1 MKALFLTL
9 YSQLGGSS
17 RYMVFDYLSYFRQA
31 GIEPVVSPLFDE
43 QYHLGIGDMSAPT
56 RWKQIW
62 NHRTYYG
69 RRVSERWVWI
79 RRSAEFDVVVLE
91 KEVFP
96 YAPYGI
102 ERLLK
107 SGQTKL
113 VTLYDDAVHA
123 YYARHPSRFV
133 WALCYKKIERIVR
146 LSDRI
151 IVWNEYLG
159 EYSRRINPNVSV
171 VNTGI
176 DLRRYCVRSYTAHT
190 PKPVVIGWIGT
201 PSSFPYL
208 QKLENVFRELTNR
221 YAVELRV
228 VSSTDYLS
236 PNIKVDNRRWS
247 LETEVRD
254 LCSFDIGIMPLPDDS
269 WTRGKSGC
277 KAVQY
282 LGVGVPAVCSPVGMN
297 NVIIQDGVNGFL
309 ANTSS
314 DWIEKIAKLIEN
326 PDLRKQFGLAG
337 RQVVE
342 STYSI
347 QAVAPRLIKILQD
360 VAQSPART

>member
-1 MKALFLTL
+1 MKALFLTR

-17 RYMVFDYLSYFRQA
+17 RYMVFDYLDFFRQA
-31 GIEPVVSPLFDE
+31 GIEAVVSPLFDE
-43 QYHLGIGDMSAPT
+43 QYQLAISNVSAPARLDQLWT
-56 RWKQIW
+56 SRA
-62 NHRTYYG
+62 YYS
-69 RRVSERWVWI
+69 RRVSERWVWM

-91 KEVFP
+91 KEAIP

-107 SGQTKL
+107 SGRTKL
-113 VTLYDDAVHA
+113 VTIYDDAMHA
-123 YYARHPSRFV
+123 YYAHHPSRLIR
-133 WALCYKKIERIVR
+133 ALCYKKIERIVR
-146 LSDRI
+146 LSDHV

-159 EYSRRINPNVSV
+159 EFSRGINPNVSV

-176 DLRRYCVRSYTAHT
+176 DLRRYCVRSYTEHT
-190 PKPVVIGWIGT
+190 AQPFIIGWIGT
-201 PSSFPYL
+201 PNSFPYL
-208 QKLENVFRELTNR
+208 RNLEDVFRELASR
-221 YAVELRV
+221 YEVELRV

-254 LCSFDIGIMPLPDDS
+254 LCSFDIGIMPLPSDS
-269 WTRGKSGC
+269 WTLGKSGC

-297 NVIIQDGVNGFL
+297 NVIIQDGANGYL

-314 DWIEKIAKLIEN
+314 EWVEKIVRLIEN
-326 PDLRKQFGLAG
+326 PYLRKQLGLAG

-347 QAVAPRLIKILQD
+347 QAMAPRLIKILQD